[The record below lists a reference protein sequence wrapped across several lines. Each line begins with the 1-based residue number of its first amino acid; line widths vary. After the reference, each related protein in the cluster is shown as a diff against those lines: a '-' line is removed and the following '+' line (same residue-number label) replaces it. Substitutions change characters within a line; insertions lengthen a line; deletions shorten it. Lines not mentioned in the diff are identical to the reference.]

1 MKVKNE
7 SPFPFGAK
15 VTSRR
20 PPAPEMTLV
29 VRGTWLIEPRQPLA
43 LPPGPR
49 FGSQGAMTGDLYA
62 DDDDDRTGEALY
74 PGDFGDFKPN
84 AEVMLR
90 GTCHTPLGK
99 AVPDCPVKFAVGDWS
114 KILRVSGPRAWS
126 DASADA
132 VMSRPVAF
140 TEMPVDWAHAFGGP
154 GFDANPVGM
163 GLGRRDV
170 PNVEHPRHAV
180 RERTDKPAPASF
192 GPINP
197 AWAPRAGKVGSNYGP
212 DWKKTRSPY
221 YADDFD
227 WTYFQCAPADQQI
240 DGYLRGD
247 ETVLFQNLHPTEQ
260 LLEARLP
267 GVRIRAFVRR
277 RDEKVHE
284 VQMNLDTLF
293 ADLDAGKLWLTWR
306 GLDAVSEDDLSDVVT
321 VLIAAEELSTTP
333 KPLLHYAAR
342 VAEFEA
348 DPQGARDHL
357 PAPMLDRFE
366 EMKRRHA
373 DAKAGKKTSAP
384 PAPDPTTGAVR
395 TLLDRAPASSPAGK
409 KAEKETTDA
418 VAQAKAAP
426 GKAPAGKVDL
436 AATQA
441 KSDATFTDVA
451 NAPAKSGNDFPIVP
465 GGPAPAWAARAVDRA
480 RASMRSARD
489 AVKDRKLV
497 EDKRI
502 EQGKIDEAEA
512 QLEKILADPFLAKI
526 ADRPAPREP
535 GPGLDL
541 RAQDYA
547 DRDLRGVDLS
557 DANLEEANLSGA
569 NLEGAK
575 LVNARLRAAVLS
587 GANLRG
593 ADLSG
598 ADLSLANLTEV
609 TAERANLS
617 KTILDRTYLKGAA
630 LDDATLERA
639 KGTWTYLGEA
649 RLPGARCRG
658 LSLDRAFARGAH
670 LEDADLTEAE
680 LARCL
685 FSGATAARVRLER
698 ATLTRS
704 SFAKADLTGAD
715 ARGARGA
722 RTIWLAAKLDD
733 ATFAGADLPHAELM
747 DATGVRATFRRA
759 ILRDA
764 RCYRATFDR
773 CDFTEAS
780 LVGADFS
787 KGTLVGSRFVGAN
800 LFDAKLRSVSGAGC
814 DFKNANLLRALVE
827 VES

>member
-29 VRGTWLIEPRQPLA
+29 VRGTWLIEPREPLA

-49 FGSQGAMTGDLYA
+49 FGSQGPMSADRYA
-62 DDDDDRTGEALY
+62 DDDDERAGEPLY

-84 AEVMLR
+84 AEVLLR
-90 GTCHTPLGK
+90 GTCHTPFGK
-99 AVPDCPVKFAVGDWS
+99 PLPECPVKFAVGPWS

-126 DASADA
+126 DAGADA
-132 VMSRPVAF
+132 IASRPVGF

-163 GLGRRDV
+163 GIGRREL
-170 PNVEHPRHAV
+170 PNVEHPRHVV
-180 RERTDKPAPASF
+180 RERADRPVPASF

-197 AWAPRAGKVGSNYGP
+197 GWAPRAGKIGVNYGP
-212 DWKKTRSPY
+212 AWKKTRSPY

-260 LLEARLP
+260 LLETRLP
-267 GVRIRAFVRR
+267 GVRVRAFVRR

-284 VQMNLDTLF
+284 VVMNLDTLF
-293 ADLDAGKLWLTWR
+293 ADLDAGKLYLTWR
-306 GLDAVSEDDLSDVVT
+306 GLDAVAEDDLSDVVT
-321 VLIAAEELSTTP
+321 VLVAAEELSTTP

-342 VAEFEA
+342 GAEFEA
-348 DPQGARDHL
+348 DPQGVRDHM

-366 EMKRRHA
+366 EMKQRHA
-373 DAKAGKKTSAP
+373 DAKAGKRPAAP
-384 PAPDPTTGAVR
+384 PAPDPATGAVR
-395 TLLDRAPASSPAGK
+395 AILDRAPASSPAGNRV
-409 KAEKETTDA
+409 EKETADA

-426 GKAPAGKVDL
+426 LKAPAGKVDL
-436 AATQA
+436 SAAQA
-441 KSDATFTDVA
+441 RSDASFTAIA
-451 NAPAKSGNDFPIVP
+451 NAPPKRGDDFPVVP
-465 GGPAPAWAARAVDRA
+465 GGPAPAWAARAIDRA
-480 RASMRSARD
+480 KASVQAARD
-489 AVKDRKLV
+489 AVKERNLV

-502 EQGKIDEAEA
+502 EEGKIDEAEA
-512 QLEKILADPFLAKI
+512 QLERILAAPFIAKI
-526 ADRPAPREP
+526 AARPAPREP

-547 DRDLRGVDLS
+547 DRDLRGADLS
-557 DANLEEANLSGA
+557 GANLEEANLSGA

-575 LVNARLRAAVLS
+575 LTNARLRAAVLS

-609 TAERANLS
+609 TAERANLGGA
-617 KTILDRTYLKGAA
+617 TLDRAYLKGAA
-630 LDDATLERA
+630 LDDANLERA
-639 KGTWTYLGEA
+639 KGTWTYLGDA
-649 RLPGARCRG
+649 RLPGAKARRV
-658 LSLDRAFARGAH
+658 SLDRAFARGIH
-670 LEDADLTEAE
+670 LEDADLSEAE
-680 LARCL
+680 LVRCL
-685 FSGATAARVRLER
+685 FSGATASRVRLER

-704 SFAKADLTGAD
+704 SFAKADLTRAE
-715 ARGARGA
+715 ARGAHGA
-722 RTIWLAAKLDD
+722 RTIWLGANLDD
-733 ATFAGADLPHAELM
+733 AMFAGADLPHAELM
-747 DATGVRATFRRA
+747 DVRCARATFRRA

-764 RCYRATFDR
+764 RCYRATFER
-773 CDFTEAS
+773 CDFTEAN

-787 KGTLVGSRFVGAN
+787 KGTLVGSKFVGAN